1 MRNKVIFRLSAVRQ
15 GAFFLAGLG
24 VVAACQRA
32 PYQATAHFVPTTS
45 QGVSKTQAEDPA
57 IAVLIAPYHDKVTAQ
72 MTEVLGQAP
81 AEIRKNPGESPLGNF
96 VADLQRARASQALGQ
111 PVVLG
116 VMTNG
121 GLRSALPAGPVT
133 MGNIFELMPF
143 ENEIVVLDA
152 PGQVVQQLFDY
163 AAHIRMGIS
172 GATYT
177 VTFDGMPK
185 DIKIGNQVFD
195 VNQDRLWPIAISDY
209 LASGG
214 DNMVFFKLLTPRHTN
229 ILLRNA
235 IADHIR
241 QLTKDG
247 KPVEGKVDG
256 RVRVN

>member
-1 MRNKVIFRLSAVRQ
+1 ML
-15 GAFFLAGLG
+15 LALTT
-24 VVAACQRA
+24 ACQRGA
-32 PYQATAHFVPTTS
+32 YTPTAHFVPATS
-45 QGVSKTQAEDPA
+45 QGVGKTQAEDPA
-57 IAVLIAPYHDKVTAQ
+57 IVALIAPYHDKVTAQ
-72 MTEVLGQAP
+72 MTEVLGTAP
-81 AEIRKNPGESPLGNF
+81 AAITKNPGESPLGNF
-96 VADLQRARASQALGQ
+96 VADLQRSRASQALGQ
-111 PVVLG
+111 PVALG

-121 GLRSALPAGPVT
+121 GLRAALPAGPVT
-133 MGNIFELMPF
+133 LGNIFELMPF

-152 PGQVVQQLFDY
+152 PGAVVQQLFDY
-163 AAHIRMGIS
+163 AAHIKMGIS

-185 DIKIGNQVFD
+185 DIKIGDQVFD

-214 DNMVFFKLLTPRHTN
+214 DNMVFFKSITPRHTN

-241 QLTKDG
+241 QLTKAG

-256 RVRVN
+256 RVKVN

>member
-1 MRNKVIFRLSAVRQ
+1 VLRNLKIGLRFGVAQLSLTAM
-15 GAFFLAGLG
+15 LLG
-24 VVAACQRA
+24 VACQRA
-32 PYQATAHFVPTTS
+32 PYTATAHFVPTTS
-45 QGVSKTQAEDPA
+45 QGVGKTQAEDPA
-57 IAVLIAPYHDKVTAQ
+57 IAALIAPYHDKVTAQ

-81 AEIRKNPGESPLGNF
+81 TEIRKNPGESPLGNF
-96 VADLQRARASQALGQ
+96 VADLQRARASQATGQ
-111 PVVLG
+111 PIALG

-152 PGQVVQQLFDY
+152 PGAVVQQLFDY
-163 AAHIRMGIS
+163 AAHIKMGIS

-185 DIKIGNQVFD
+185 DIKIGDQLFD
-195 VNQDRLWPIAISDY
+195 VNQDQLWPIAISDY

-214 DNMVFFKLLTPRHTN
+214 DNMVFFKSITPRHTN

-235 IADHIR
+235 IADYIR
-241 QLTKDG
+241 QLTKEG

-256 RVRVN
+256 RVKAN